1 MQIMFTCLVPLWSV
15 GGRQCF
21 PKLGLTPLEKKKKLQ
36 KNSRLHQA
44 FWAAQSAAE
53 SDKQWAYVQAFAVA
67 DFKPVCWGKIGLVF
81 ITPSFI
87 VHIVFVNPTNYI
99 SPPVVVTSFAR

>member
-1 MQIMFTCLVPLWSV
+1 MLSQARSDPL
-15 GGRQCF
+15 R
-21 PKLGLTPLEKKKKLQ
+21 KKKKKIQ